1 MITRLC
7 PKARVAVGHGRLPAE
22 QLEKLIMDFIYGEF
36 DVLLSTTIVENGI
49 DIANA
54 NTIIINDA
62 HRFGLSDLHQL
73 RGRVGRSDRKGFCYL
88 LSPPEEL
95 IGGDARRRLRAIEE
109 FSDLGSGFNIAM
121 QDLDIRGAGNLLG
134 AEQSGFIA
142 DVGIETY
149 QKILQQAISEL
160 RAEGLDTSGLSAAEN
175 DAMKDI
181 SFVDDATIDIDIDA
195 SIPDSYVRSQSEKL
209 RLYREL
215 DAMHKDE
222 QFEGFAARLMD
233 RFGAIPQP
241 VRELIDVV
249 KLRREAV
256 NLGME
261 HVKVKNGL
269 MIVRFVGDN
278 NSPFFKT
285 DTFLSMLRR
294 VVADPDRFV
303 VKQYNNR
310 LSMTVR
316 KIYSIAEG
324 VAMLR
329 SLAGESKEQ
338 K

>member
-1 MITRLC
+1 M
-7 PKARVAVGHGRLPAE
+7 
-22 QLEKLIMDFIYGEF
+22 
-36 DVLLSTTIVENGI
+36 
-49 DIANA
+49 
-54 NTIIINDA
+54 
-62 HRFGLSDLHQL
+62 
-73 RGRVGRSDRKGFCYL
+73 
-88 LSPPEEL
+88 
-95 IGGDARRRLRAIEE
+95 
-109 FSDLGSGFNIAM
+109 
-121 QDLDIRGAGNLLG
+121 
-134 AEQSGFIA
+134 
-142 DVGIETY
+142 
-149 QKILQQAISEL
+149 
-160 RAEGLDTSGLSAAEN
+160 
-175 DAMKDI
+175 
-181 SFVDDATIDIDIDA
+181 
-195 SIPDSYVRSQSEKL
+195 

-215 DAMHKDE
+215 DAMYKYE
-222 QFEGFAARLMD
+222 QFEGFTARLMD

-294 VVADPDRFV
+294 VVAEPDRFV

-329 SLAGESKEQ
+329 SLASESNKE